1 MSSPTPYKEVSETA
15 YSMPGFSRLNEG
27 DKCEIVEINGKP
39 GNLKH
44 NFKYKENRTFS
55 QGPFIPVT
63 FKSHGEPV
71 SSSYGKRATAIVTR
85 NNGKEIKQEDT
96 EDLPSFYFVV
106 NGGKTATFNGGRK
119 SRRRKTNKNKRIR
132 RKSMKRLHR
141 RK

>member
-1 MSSPTPYKEVSETA
+1 
-15 YSMPGFSRLNEG
+15 MPGYNRLNEG

-44 NFKYKENRTFS
+44 NFIHKDGHVFS
-55 QGPFIPVT
+55 RGPFITVT
-63 FKSHGEPV
+63 FKSHGEPE
-71 SSSYGKRATAIVTR
+71 SSSYGRRATAIVTR
-85 NNGKEIKQEDT
+85 NDGKEIIQEDT

-106 NGGKTATFNGGRK
+106 NGGKTATFSGGRK

>member
-44 NFKYKENRTFS
+44 KDFHTFS

-63 FKSHGEPV
+63 FKSYGETV
-71 SSSYGKRATAIVTR
+71 SSSHGSTPRVIVTR
-85 NNGKEIKQEDT
+85 DGKK
-96 EDLPSFYFVV
+96 
-106 NGGKTATFNGGRK
+106 
-119 SRRRKTNKNKRIR
+119 
-132 RKSMKRLHR
+132 
-141 RK
+141 